1 MYRLEVKN
9 IDKTFGKVNAV
20 KNLSFNCK
28 EGETVVLL
36 GPTGAGKTTTLRC
49 LAGLE
54 ELNSGDVL
62 LDGKNINNFSP
73 DHREVAMF
81 FENYALYSHM
91 TVYEN
96 MAYPLSAPN
105 RKNEY
110 DKKKIHARVQEI
122 AELLQ
127 IDELLDRKPNQLSGG
142 QKQRTALGR
151 TLVRKPKVFLLDEPI
166 AHLDA
171 VLRHR
176 MRGEMKSIFQKL
188 QCTVVY
194 VTHDYKEALSIGDK
208 ILVIKD
214 GELIQLGTADDIWSK
229 MNNIFVAKLVGDPP
243 INIFSGTLHLKESY
257 LKIELEEQKTDII
270 FKSKIEKLEKWR
282 NKKVLLA
289 VRPTDISIST
299 IQNSNSITGT
309 LSAIEAMSSSYEI
322 TVTDAKNKMIKVK
335 AKKNFMDLLN
345 KKIWLNINTEK
356 IHLFDLQNG
365 ESIYHG
371 RSL

>member
-1 MYRLEVKN
+1 MYRLEVKEISKN
-9 IDKTFGKVNAV
+9 FGKVNAV
-20 KNLSFNCK
+20 RNLSFNCK

-81 FENYALYSHM
+81 FENYALYPHM

-110 DKKKIHARVQEI
+110 NKKKIRLRVQEI

-127 IDELLDRKPNQLSGG
+127 ISELLDRKPNQLSGG

-176 MRGEMKSIFQKL
+176 MRGEMKSIFHKL

-208 ILVIKD
+208 ILVIRD
-214 GELIQLGTADDIWSK
+214 GELVQLGTADEIWSK
-229 MNNIFVAKLVGDPP
+229 MNNVFVAKLVGDPP
-243 INIFSGTLHLKESY
+243 INIFKGIFQPGENNS
-257 LKIELEEQKTDII
+257 KIELYEH
-270 FKSKIEKLEKWR
+270 KSTINFNSTIKKLEEWT
-282 NKKVLLA
+282 NKKTLVA
-289 VRPTDISIST
+289 IRPTDIIIST
-299 IQNSNSITGT
+299 VQNPNSIRGT
-309 LSAIEAMSSSYEI
+309 LSAIEAMSSSFEI
-322 TVTDAKNKMIKVK
+322 TVMVSNNKMIKIKSKV
-335 AKKNFMDLLN
+335 NFNNLLD
-345 KKIWLNINTEK
+345 KQIWLNINSDK
-356 IHLFDLQNG
+356 IHLFNPQNG